1 MRRLH
6 KIVRS
11 LISFSNARS
20 FFAAFSLFALMGANA
35 RGADF
40 EPMVDVTKLEKP
52 TICLERSA
60 GLYLIDWDGQNRRLW
75 MTGNFNGAA
84 EWSPDGRYAS
94 FIANT
99 PEFGLYTH
107 YILELE
113 TGRLINM
120 TERLNNKGFEHLD
133 ISGAWWF
140 PNSRHLACSV
150 NDRNSPFPGKSD
162 IYALDFRDETT
173 LEQLT
178 DTLIEDEHW
187 ASVSADGKIAFVS
200 DPLREEDLVM
210 LELPRPFPSH
220 LYTMNADGT
229 DVVNL
234 TMSAASESYPEWS
247 PDSKKIAFMASGRP
261 EQAGEAAGADI
272 FVMDPDGSNV
282 ERLTS
287 REDGLWARVSD
298 WSADSKWILFNM
310 RLDDN
315 SPSELYRIHIETREI
330 VRIAAGGSAAWV
342 LAGKSRFLSVDPAG
356 KKRAQ
361 WGEMKKADAP
371 QENSPEE

>member
-1 MRRLH
+1 MRQDSGLFF
-6 KIVRS
+6 VCAVALS
-11 LISFSNARS
+11 LLLCASAP
-20 FFAAFSLFALMGANA
+20 AEDYAPLEDA
-35 RGADF
+35 
-40 EPMVDVTKLEKP
+40 TKLENP

-75 MTGNFNGAA
+75 MTGDFNGPA
-84 EWSPDGRYAS
+84 EWSLDGRYAS

-113 TGRLINM
+113 TGLLINM
-120 TERLNNKGFEHLD
+120 TERLNNKGFEHID

-140 PNSRHLACSV
+140 PNSRRLACRG
-150 NDRNSPFPGKSD
+150 NDRNSPLSRFSD
-162 IYALDFRDETT
+162 IYALDFRDATT

-178 DTLIEDEHW
+178 ETPIEDEYW
-187 ASVSADGKIAFVS
+187 ASVSADGKIAFAS
-200 DPLREEDLVM
+200 DPPREEDIVL
-210 LELPRPFPSH
+210 LELVGPLPSH
-220 LYTMNADGT
+220 LYTMNANGT
-229 DVVNL
+229 GVVNL

-247 PDSKKIAFMASGRP
+247 PDGKKIAFMASGRP
-261 EQAGEAAGADI
+261 EQAGEAAGSDI

-282 ERLTS
+282 ERLTF
-287 REDGLWARVSD
+287 RKDGLRARVSD

-310 RLDDN
+310 ELDDN

-330 VRIAAGGSAAWV
+330 VRIAAGGSATWV

-356 KKRAQ
+356 KKHTQ
-361 WGEMKKADAP
+361 WGEVKEAEAP
-371 QENSPEE
+371 QKENAAE